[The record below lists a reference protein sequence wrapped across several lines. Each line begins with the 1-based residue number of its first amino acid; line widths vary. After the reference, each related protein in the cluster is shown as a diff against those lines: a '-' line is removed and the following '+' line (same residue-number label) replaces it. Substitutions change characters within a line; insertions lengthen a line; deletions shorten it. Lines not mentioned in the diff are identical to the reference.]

1 MKLPDR
7 AGPSS
12 LKINPLVFL
21 GGISMLLEEDRHTE
35 AGLLQKRRCKIFGS
49 VAAKR
54 IRAARDCQF
63 SLLPQ
68 EELARLAV
76 GWYEAAAQATLH
88 GNFSLIS
95 EWMKRQTQTSAEQNF
110 ELADVLELLR
120 ICRTVAL
127 HEEKWDADLF
137 LVVDEVINE
146 TLQSIRSE
154 LPWEIPP
161 KLDYVSASAPASPV
175 AQSVANAV
183 RGAVQAEAKA
193 GPWSQGQSQNR
204 RDFGRNRL
212 KLPIR
217 VVNFNADIREIKLTE
232 NISLSGLYF
241 LTRNPSYHAA
251 MAVKVTY
258 PYWTDSG
265 AINVEYA
272 GKVVRIDRRMDGWFG
287 IAVDFHDLSPRP
299 F

>member
-1 MKLPDR
+1 
-7 AGPSS
+7 
-12 LKINPLVFL
+12 
-21 GGISMLLEEDRHTE
+21 MLLEEDRHTE
-35 AGLLQKRRCKIFGS
+35 AALLQKRRCKIFGS

-88 GNFSLIS
+88 GNFSPIS
-95 EWMKRQTQTSAEQNF
+95 EWMQRQAQTSAEQNF

-127 HEEKWDADLF
+127 QEEKWDADLF
-137 LVVDEVINE
+137 LIVDEVINE
-146 TLQSIRSE
+146 TLQAIRSKM
-154 LPWEIPP
+154 PWEIPR
-161 KLDYVSASAPASPV
+161 KLDYVTGSSAASPV
-175 AQSVANAV
+175 AQPVANAV
-183 RGAVQAEAKA
+183 PVANVVPNALRGDVQREVKP

-212 KLPIR
+212 RLPIR
-217 VVNFNADIREIKLTE
+217 VVSSGAEFREVMLTE
-232 NISLSGLYF
+232 NISRSGLYF
-241 LTRNPSYHAA
+241 LTRNASYQPA
-251 MAVKVTY
+251 MALKVTY

-265 AINVEYA
+265 AINTEYA
-272 GKVVRIDRRMDGWFG
+272 AKVVRIDRRMDGWFG
-287 IAVDFHDLSPRP
+287 IAVDFDNFPRHQP
-299 F
+299 